1 MLEQIFDCRGDNV
14 IKKEMIAMLLAGGQG
29 SRLGVLTSKVAK
41 PAVAFGGK
49 YRIIDFPLSNC
60 INSGIDTVGVLTQYQ
75 PLRLNS
81 HIGIGIPWDLDRN
94 VGGVTVLPP
103 YEKVGKTEW
112 YTGTAN
118 AIYQNLTYMES
129 FHPDYVLILSGDHIY
144 KMDYEVMLDY
154 HKAHNADVS
163 IAVMPVPPEE
173 ASRFG
178 VVVTDGN
185 GRILEFQEKPDQP
198 KSNLASMGIYI
209 FTWKALKE
217 ALLALSEQSGCDFG
231 KNVIPY
237 CHEKGETLVAY
248 EFNGYWKD
256 VGTLGSYWEANME
269 LIDIIPEFN
278 LYEEFWKIYTKND
291 ILPPQFAS
299 ADSVIERC
307 LVGDGSE
314 IYGKVYNTIVGCGVV
329 IEEGTVVRDSI
340 IMQNTVIRAG
350 SEINKAIIA
359 ENVIV
364 GEHVRMG
371 VGEEVPN
378 REKPSVYSFGLAV
391 VGENS
396 VIPAGVTIGKNTAI
410 SGATVPEDYPGG
422 WLGSGETL
430 NRPERSGEAGGAL

>member
-1 MLEQIFDCRGDNV
+1 M

-144 KMDYEVMLDY
+144 KMDYEVMLDF

-163 IAVMPVPPEE
+163 IAVMPVPQEE

-185 GRILEFQEKPDQP
+185 GRILEFQEKPEQP

-231 KNVIPY
+231 KYVIPY

-299 ADSVIERC
+299 GNSVIERC

-314 IYGKVYNTIVGCGVV
+314 IYGKVYNTIIGCGVV
-329 IEEGTVVRDSI
+329 IEEGAVVRDSI
-340 IMQNTVIRAG
+340 IMQNTVIKAG
-350 SEINKAIIA
+350 SQINKAIIA
-359 ENVIV
+359 ENVTV
-364 GEHVRMG
+364 GERVQMG
-371 VGEEVPN
+371 IGEEVPN

-391 VGENS
+391 IGENS
-396 VIPAGVTIGKNTAI
+396 VIPSDVSIGKNTAI
-410 SGATVPEDYPGG
+410 SGVTVPEDYPDG
-422 WLGSGETL
+422 WLRSGETL
-430 NRPERSGEAGGAL
+430 ERQEEPGEAGDVL